1 MRTTFT
7 FDDDKPLVHLAQ
19 GYIDGGTHIPWSDV
33 AHIMR
38 STKHTAVAHRQ
49 PLQALSSGT
58 SRPVHEGGY
67 CHKKKK
73 LLRPHR
79 SQDRGRH
86 QNLTQGLEQ
95 HVKQHAQ
102 QRLNYLKEVGQQP
115 LQLYSR
121 PPEAAVAR
129 AVRADARNAAA
140 LRLEVRHTFVT
151 PGRRPT
157 DAETTLPKLQ
167 LPFSNFQGTNMA
179 TTVLPM
185 QPAPVLCSLNAE
197 KAVTAIFAGVPRAAV
212 AYTRGISHLNVGEV
226 LPPGVTILLQELV
239 TSRDVTFVLYQC
251 WTLQCCR
258 SSSAC
263 DQRIGF
269 EVRADVQN
277 VGVDMIARSPHARR
291 IDERVDRVWKNI
303 TGLSFSRVESYAQAT
318 LSFGTTFCSRVSPPS
333 S

>member
-1 MRTTFT
+1 MPGPQSFPYENQESHNIHRHCRYCADMRTTFT

-115 LQLYSR
+115 LQLYC
-121 PPEAAVAR
+121 P
-129 AVRADARNAAA
+129 DHQK
-140 LRLEVRHTFVT
+140 LRWHELYEQMHET
-151 PGRRPT
+151 PR
-157 DAETTLPKLQ
+157 
-167 LPFSNFQGTNMA
+167 
-179 TTVLPM
+179 
-185 QPAPVLCSLNAE
+185 LCA
-197 KAVTAIFAGVPRAAV
+197 
-212 AYTRGISHLNVGEV
+212 
-226 LPPGVTILLQELV
+226 
-239 TSRDVTFVLYQC
+239 
-251 WTLQCCR
+251 
-258 SSSAC
+258 
-263 DQRIGF
+263 
-269 EVRADVQN
+269 
-277 VGVDMIARSPHARR
+277 
-291 IDERVDRVWKNI
+291 
-303 TGLSFSRVESYAQAT
+303 
-318 LSFGTTFCSRVSPPS
+318 
-333 S
+333 